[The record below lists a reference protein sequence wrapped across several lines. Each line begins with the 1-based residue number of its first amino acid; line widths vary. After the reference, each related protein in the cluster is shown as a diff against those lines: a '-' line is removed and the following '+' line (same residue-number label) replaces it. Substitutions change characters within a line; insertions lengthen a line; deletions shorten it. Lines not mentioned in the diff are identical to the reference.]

1 MIRLKCLVNTKTK
14 DDQFEIIISF
24 QELGLLISGII
35 LLKNEFGLQKRLFLV
50 WIVADYEKWILF
62 DSRQCSRLWLDK
74 AEYRKRFTKTRK
86 YGLGVVDSVST

>member
-50 WIVADYEKWILF
+50 
-62 DSRQCSRLWLDK
+62 
-74 AEYRKRFTKTRK
+74 
-86 YGLGVVDSVST
+86 